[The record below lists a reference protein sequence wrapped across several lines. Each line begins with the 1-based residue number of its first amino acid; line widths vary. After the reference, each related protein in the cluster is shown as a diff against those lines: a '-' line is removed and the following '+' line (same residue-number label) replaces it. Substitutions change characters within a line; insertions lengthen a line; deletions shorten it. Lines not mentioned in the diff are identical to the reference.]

1 VPDEKRDDRCARR
14 DETEETLSVNARVD
28 RSVVDVS
35 SSRSR
40 EALRRVEAE
49 QEEQKR

>member
-1 VPDEKRDDRCARR
+1 MKNATIAARG
-14 DETEETLSVNARVD
+14 ETRREETLSVNARVD